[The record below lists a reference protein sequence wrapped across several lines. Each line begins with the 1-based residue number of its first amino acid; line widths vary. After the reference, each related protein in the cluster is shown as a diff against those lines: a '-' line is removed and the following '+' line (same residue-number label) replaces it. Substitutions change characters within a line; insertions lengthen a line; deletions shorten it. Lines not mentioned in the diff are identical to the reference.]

1 MLLKNKKNFFALG
14 IFLLCQ
20 VVLYYLT
27 LFAGGKV
34 GVISSFCIVA
44 LSFAFSLF
52 YINFKDIKVIT
63 QIALLFTVFAD
74 ICLVLIGAISKE
86 VQSLAMIFFNVTQ
99 IAYLVRLIEEQ
110 ENKKINLINLFSRL
124 PIFIIVILI
133 ANKVLGG
140 NVDFLAV
147 VSLLY
152 YVNLAVN
159 GVFAFI
165 SVKKSPLLA
174 LGLLFFL
181 LCDTVVGL
189 SEMARLYLPINEGSL
204 IHSIIYSGF
213 NLAWVFYAPSQVL
226 LSISSKNQPALKKE
240 N

>member
-1 MLLKNKKNFFALG
+1 M
-14 IFLLCQ
+14 
-20 VVLYYLT
+20 
-27 LFAGGKV
+27 
-34 GVISSFCIVA
+34 
-44 LSFAFSLF
+44 
-52 YINFKDIKVIT
+52 IT

-86 VQSLAMIFFNVTQ
+86 VQSYAMIFFNVTQ
-99 IAYLVRLIEEQ
+99 IAYLIRLIKEQ
-110 ENKKINLINLFSRL
+110 ENKKINLINLIIRL
-124 PIFIIVILI
+124 PIFIIVIII

-159 GVFAFI
+159 VFFAFI

-174 LGLLFFL
+174 IGLLLFL

-189 SEMARLYLPINEGSL
+189 SEMARLYLPIKEGSL
-204 IHSIIYSGF
+204 IHSILFSGF

-226 LSISSKNQPALKKE
+226 LSISSKNQPSLKR
-240 N
+240 